1 MISFDDLVKI
11 PTPAYKAICVACE
24 GRAVVPKEGKIV
36 RCQKCNGTG
45 KEVNPQDLAE
55 ETA

>member
-1 MISFDDLVKI
+1 MMIRFEDLVKI
-11 PTPAYKAICVACE
+11 PTPTYKAICVACE

-45 KEVNPQDLAE
+45 KEINTPEPADE
-55 ETA
+55 

>member
-1 MISFDDLVKI
+1 MMIKFEDLVKI
-11 PTPAYKAICVACE
+11 PTPTYKAICVACE

-45 KEVNPQDLAE
+45 E
-55 ETA
+55 EINTPEPADEE